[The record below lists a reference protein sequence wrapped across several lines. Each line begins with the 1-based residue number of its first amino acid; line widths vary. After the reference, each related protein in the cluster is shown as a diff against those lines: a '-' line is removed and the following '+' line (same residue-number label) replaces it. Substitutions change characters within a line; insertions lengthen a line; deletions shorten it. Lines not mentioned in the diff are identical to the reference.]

1 MINKKG
7 IPHTFLT
14 MKTCK
19 KCNTEKSITDFYKD
33 KSSKDGTTSTCKEC
47 RKTAE
52 RSYYHKHID
61 KRRILSKNTRL
72 SKTNGEKLT
81 LERYQNMMLTQNNKC
96 GVCEDDMKTPYVDHN
111 HSTGNIRMLLCH
123 HCNCLLGNS
132 KENIAILESAIQY
145 IQKFNS

>member
-7 IPHTFLT
+7 IQHTFLT

-19 KCNTEKSITDFYKD
+19 KCNTEKLVIDFYKD
-33 KSSKDGTTSTCKEC
+33 KNSKDGTTSECKEC
-47 RKTAE
+47 RKSAE

-61 KRRILSKNTRL
+61 QRRILYKNRRL

-81 LERYQNMMLTQNNKC
+81 LDRYQTMLSTQDNKC
-96 GVCEDDMKTPYVDHN
+96 GICSTNMETPYVDHN

-123 HCNCLLGNS
+123 HCNCLLGNA
-132 KENIAILESAIQY
+132 KENINILESAIQY